1 MKDDLDQEKTDESAL
16 HVMDGVDAPP
26 ALNPDLTF
34 RSRVKIRR
42 RPDAAALIDG
52 VRRGDRVLLSQA
64 ITLIES
70 ERPEDRETAAKV
82 LEAVMPEAG
91 CSLRIGI
98 TGVPGVGKSTFI
110 ESFGLHLVEG
120 GHKLAVLA
128 VDPSSERSHGS
139 ILGDKT
145 RMELLSRERNAYI
158 RPTAS
163 GATLGGV
170 ARHTRETILLV
181 EAAGFDRI
189 LIETVGVGQSEV
201 IVHSMVDF
209 FMLLSLPGAGDELQG
224 MKRGIMEM
232 ADGIVITK
240 ADGDNIPRAKIA
252 AADLNRALHLFP
264 AREDGWT
271 VPVRLTSAMTG
282 EGLVELASLLEGY
295 TQQMTE
301 KGFFADRRR
310 RQALFWM
317 QQAIDEHLKQDFE
330 RTVAARREEIAG
342 RVESGAINPFEAA
355 ERLIELYHE
364 ELRSRISNSDNA

>member
-1 MKDDLDQEKTDESAL
+1 MNGELNQEKSEESAL
-16 HVMDGVDAPP
+16 HVMGGVNIPP
-26 ALNPDLTF
+26 ALNPDPAF
-34 RSRVKIRR
+34 RERVKKRR
-42 RPDAAALIDG
+42 RPDKEALIDG
-52 VRRGDRVLLSQA
+52 VLRGDRVLLSQA

-70 ERPEDRETAAKV
+70 DRSVDREIASEV
-82 LEAVMPEAG
+82 LEAVLPG
-91 CSLRIGI
+91 SGQSLRIGI

-110 ESFGLHLVEG
+110 ESFGLHLVEQ
-120 GHKLAVLA
+120 GHRLAVLA
-128 VDPSSERSHGS
+128 VDPSSERTHGS

-145 RMELLSRERNAYI
+145 RMERLSREPNAYI

-181 EAAGFDRI
+181 EAAGFDRVI
-189 LIETVGVGQSEV
+189 IETVGVGQSEV

-240 ADGDNIPRAKIA
+240 ADGDNVGRAKIA

-264 AREDGWT
+264 PREDGWV
-271 VPVRLTSAMTG
+271 VPVRLTSALTG
-282 EGLVELASLLEGY
+282 EGIVELVSLIETY
-295 TQQMTE
+295 SEQMKE

-310 RQALFWM
+310 RQALYWM
-317 QQAIDEHLKQDFE
+317 QQAIEEHLKQDFE
-330 RTVAARREEIAG
+330 RTIASQREEIAG
-342 RVESGAINPFEAA
+342 LVESGEMNPFEGA
-355 ERLIELYHE
+355 ERLIQMYHE
-364 ELRSRISNSDNA
+364 KLRHPSSG